1 MKTLTLFFTSG
12 YFVNSNRLDLVD
24 LTFVADILTIVV
36 GVLCITSIVIIG
48 FQYLTAPS
56 GSYRIRQSKRHL
68 FEIIAGFT
76 IYATIYALLRWI
88 LLVFSN

>member
-1 MKTLTLFFTSG
+1 MKTLTLFLISG
-12 YFVNSNRLDLVD
+12 YLVDSNNLDPAD
-24 LTFVADILTIVV
+24 LTFVADILTIAV
-36 GVLCITSIVIIG
+36 GVLCITSIVVIG
-48 FQYLTAPS
+48 LQYLAAPS

>member
-1 MKTLTLFFTSG
+1 MLTLFFTSG

-88 LLVFSN
+88 LLIFSN